1 MELSREAKLLRIFVG
16 DSDKIGNLPV
26 YEKIVLEAKKQG
38 LAGATVFKGFMGF
51 GQSSRL
57 HTAKILR
64 LSEDLP
70 IVIEIVDELKKIDEF
85 IPTINSIFEEAKCG
99 GLVTI
104 EKAEVIKYSGRKS
117 NS

>member
-1 MELSREAKLLRIFVG
+1 MELNKDAKLLRIFVG
-16 DSDKIGNLPV
+16 DSDKIGTLPV
-26 YEKIVLEAKKQG
+26 YEKIVLECKKQG

-70 IVIEIVDELKKIDEF
+70 IVIEIVDIQNKIDEF
-85 IPTINSIFEEAKCG
+85 LPTLDKIFEEAKCG

-104 EKAEVIKYSGRKS
+104 EKAEVIKYTGRK
-117 NS
+117 

>member
-1 MELSREAKLLRIFVG
+1 MELNREAKLLRIFVG
-16 DSDKIGNLPV
+16 DSDKIGSIPV
-26 YEKIVLEAKKQG
+26 YEKIVLEAKQRG

-57 HTAKILR
+57 HTSKILR

-70 IVIEIVDELKKIDEF
+70 IIIEIVDELEKIDKFLPVLEK
-85 IPTINSIFEEAKCG
+85 IFEEANCG

-104 EKAEVIKYSGRKS
+104 EKAEVIKYTGRK
-117 NS
+117 

>member
-1 MELSREAKLLRIFVG
+1 MEIKSDAKLLRIFVG
-16 DSDKIGNLPV
+16 DSDKISGIPV
-26 YEKIVLEAKKQG
+26 YEQIVLKAKKVG

-51 GQSSRL
+51 GQTSRL

-70 IVIEIVDELKKIDEF
+70 IIIEIVDEKEKIDQFLLILDE
-85 IPTINSIFEEAKCG
+85 IFEKAECG

-104 EKAEVIKYSGRKS
+104 EKAEVIKYTARK
-117 NS
+117 N

>member
-1 MELSREAKLLRIFVG
+1 MELNRDSKLLRIFVG
-16 DSDKIGNLPV
+16 DSDKIGAIPV
-26 YEKIVLEAKKQG
+26 YEKIVLEAKKLG
-38 LAGATVFKGFMGF
+38 LAGATVFKAFMGF

-70 IVIEIVDELKKIDEF
+70 IVIEIVDTQNKIDEF
-85 IPTINSIFEEAKCG
+85 LPILDKIFEEANCG

-104 EKAEVIKYSGRKS
+104 EKAEVIKYTGRK
-117 NS
+117 

>member
-1 MELSREAKLLRIFVG
+1 MEIKSDAKLLRIFVG
-16 DSDKIGNLPV
+16 DSDKVNGVPI
-26 YEKIVLEAKKQG
+26 YEYIVLQAKKIG
-38 LAGATVFKGFMGF
+38 LAGATVFKGFMGY

-70 IVIEIVDELKKIDEF
+70 IIIEIVDEKEKIDQF
-85 IPTINSIFEEAKCG
+85 LPTLDEIFEKANCG

-104 EKAEVIKYSGRKS
+104 EKAEVIKYQGKKK
-117 NS
+117 

>member
-1 MELSREAKLLRIFVG
+1 MELNRDSKLLRIFVG
-16 DSDKIGNLPV
+16 DSDKVGAIPV
-26 YEKIVLEAKKQG
+26 YEKIVLEAKKIG

-70 IVIEIVDELKKIDEF
+70 IVIEIVDIQNKIDEF
-85 IPTINSIFEEAKCG
+85 LPILDMIFDEANCG

-104 EKAEVIKYSGRKS
+104 EKAEVIKYTGRKK
-117 NS
+117 

>member
-1 MELSREAKLLRIFVG
+1 MELNRDSKLLRIFVG
-16 DSDKIGNLPV
+16 DSDKIGSLPV
-26 YEKIVLEAKKQG
+26 YEKIVLEAKKLG

-70 IVIEIVDELKKIDEF
+70 IVIEIVDTQNKIDEF
-85 IPTINSIFEEAKCG
+85 LPILDKIFEEANCG

-104 EKAEVIKYSGRKS
+104 EKAEVIKYTGKK
-117 NS
+117 

>member
-1 MELSREAKLLRIFVG
+1 MELNRDVKLLRIFVG
-16 DSDKIGNLPV
+16 DSDKVGTIPI
-26 YEKIVLEAKKQG
+26 YEKIVLECKKAG

-70 IVIEIVDELKKIDEF
+70 VVIEIVDAQSKIDNF
-85 IPTINSIFEEAKCG
+85 LPIIDKIFEEAKCG
-99 GLVTI
+99 GLITI
-104 EKAEVIKYSGRKS
+104 EKAEVIKYTGRK
-117 NS
+117 

>member
-1 MELSREAKLLRIFVG
+1 MELNRDSKLLRIFVG
-16 DSDKIGNLPV
+16 DSDKIGSLPV
-26 YEKIVLEAKKQG
+26 YEKIVLEAKKLG

-70 IVIEIVDELKKIDEF
+70 IVVEIVDTQNKIDEF
-85 IPTINSIFEEAKCG
+85 LPILDKIFEEANCG

-104 EKAEVIKYSGRKS
+104 EKAEVIKYTGKK
-117 NS
+117 

>member
-1 MELSREAKLLRIFVG
+1 MELNREAKLLRIFVG
-16 DSDKIGNLPV
+16 DSDKIGSLPV
-26 YEKIVLEAKKQG
+26 YEKIVLEAKQRG

-57 HTAKILR
+57 HTSKILR

-70 IVIEIVDELKKIDEF
+70 IIIEIVDELEKIDRF
-85 IPTINSIFEEAKCG
+85 LPILDKIFEEANCG

-104 EKAEVIKYSGRKS
+104 EKAEVIKYTGRK
-117 NS
+117 